1 MLAEEDKRMNAPSQT
16 ISHDQATYVI
26 QGFFEG
32 TRPQKD
38 SALEVALAMKGLTLD
53 TIELLKA
60 AARKVTRGKAP
71 FCVLTPTGGKNRL
84 KPILDIPSLAKRL
97 KQDQAS

>member
-16 ISHDQATYVI
+16 ISHDQATRII
-26 QGFFEG
+26 QQYFEG
-32 TRPQKD
+32 DRPQKD
-38 SALEVALAMKGLTLD
+38 WVLETALVMKGLKLD
-53 TIELLKA
+53 TIESLKT
-60 AARKVTRGKAP
+60 AARKVTRRKAP

-97 KQDQAS
+97 K